1 LATVLGEITSRL
13 GDLLVRRSSRQKPQD
28 LDLALCETRR
38 SLPPARDPMPG
49 GAEDSLDH
57 VRFKTPGASFRP
69 EFSRRAIKH

>member
-1 LATVLGEITSRL
+1 
-13 GDLLVRRSSRQKPQD
+13 
-28 LDLALCETRR
+28 
-38 SLPPARDPMPG
+38 MPG